1 MIVPVN
7 IVFITGG
14 SRCVRVQRDREMTMC
29 CTVGPTEQ
37 LEGLMSLTSHV
48 QELKKKHR
56 ILSEE
61 VEEAQ
66 RNPGMDALRLSE
78 LKRRKL
84 KLKEEITRL
93 SGTA

>member
-1 MIVPVN
+1 
-7 IVFITGG
+7 
-14 SRCVRVQRDREMTMC
+14 
-29 CTVGPTEQ
+29 
-37 LEGLMSLTSHV
+37 MSLTSHV
-48 QELKKKHR
+48 QELKKKHH